1 MRVSRPCHQAPQNAH
16 NNRAVVI
23 GGGLAGIAAAVRL
36 VEHRWQVCLI
46 ETRKR
51 LGGRATSFTDPKT
64 GQTLDNCQHVLM
76 GCCTNLID
84 LYRRTGVDG
93 KIEWSNKLYFTAP
106 HVSEPSKPW
115 VIEVLEANDLPAPMH
130 MTESLMAFRTL
141 TMAEKVAI
149 ARGLVAIARL
159 GRHGSEELRNLDFLS
174 WLKQGGQPEGAIKKF
189 WSIITVSALNELP
202 QLSAANYAMQ
212 VFQEG
217 FLANAEACLM
227 GVANVPLLNLYG
239 PADRL
244 IADSGGQ
251 LLLGAGAQRLVF
263 ENGRITAVELAD
275 RTRIVGDVF
284 VSAVPFD
291 RLACLS
297 DTDLCKADIR
307 LRSLDRFKTSP
318 IIGIHLWFD
327 RPVMRT
333 PHLILTASSLQWL
346 FNKGNDPAIGGF
358 YLHGVIS
365 AAHDVID
372 IPARQIIEM
381 VVAEVH
387 KALPDARAAKLLHS
401 KAIKEKRATFS
412 VRPGV
417 DRLRPDTRGA
427 IHNLY
432 LAGDWCRTGW
442 PATMEGAVRSGYLAA
457 AAVLQDAHQ
466 SAEGLVPDLPRSRL
480 YRAVFG

>member
-1 MRVSRPCHQAPQNAH
+1 M
-16 NNRAVVI
+16 VI

-36 VEHRWQVCLI
+36 AERRWQVCLI

-51 LGGRATSFTDPKT
+51 LGGRATSFTDPQT

-76 GCCTNLID
+76 GCCTNLVD
-84 LYRRTGVDG
+84 LYRRIGVDG
-93 KIEWSNKLYFTAP
+93 KISWSNKLYFTAP
-106 HVSEPSKPW
+106 HASEPSSSSTKPW
-115 VIEVLEANDLPAPMH
+115 VVEVLEANDLPAPMH
-130 MTESLMAFRTL
+130 MTESIMAFRTL
-141 TMAEKVAI
+141 TLAEKVAI
-149 ARGLVAIARL
+149 ARGIMAIARL
-159 GRHGSEELRNLDFLS
+159 GRHGREELRNLDFLS
-174 WLKQGGQPEGAIKKF
+174 WLKQDCQPDGAIKKF
-189 WSIITVSALNELP
+189 WSVITVSALNELP

-227 GVANVPLLNLYG
+227 GIATVPLLNLYD

-244 IADSGGQ
+244 VTEAGGQ
-251 LLLGAGAQRLVF
+251 ILLGAGAHRLVF
-263 ENGRITAVELAD
+263 ENGRITAVELD
-275 RTRIVGDVF
+275 DQTRIDGDVF

-297 DTDLCKADIR
+297 DTDLRKADTR
-307 LRSLDRFKTSP
+307 LRSLDRFNTSP

-333 PHLILTASSLQWL
+333 PHLILTTSLLQWL
-346 FNKGNDPAIGGF
+346 FNKGNDPQIGGH

-372 IPARQIIEM
+372 IPGRQIIEM

-387 KALPDARAAKLLHS
+387 KALPDARVAKLLYS
-401 KAIKEKRATFS
+401 KVIKEKRATFS

-417 DRLRPDTRGA
+417 DRLRPAARGA
-427 IHNLY
+427 IKNLY

-457 AAVLQDAHQ
+457 NAVLQDTHQ
-466 SAEGLVPDLPRSRL
+466 STEGLVPDLPRSQL
-480 YRAVFG
+480 YRAAFG